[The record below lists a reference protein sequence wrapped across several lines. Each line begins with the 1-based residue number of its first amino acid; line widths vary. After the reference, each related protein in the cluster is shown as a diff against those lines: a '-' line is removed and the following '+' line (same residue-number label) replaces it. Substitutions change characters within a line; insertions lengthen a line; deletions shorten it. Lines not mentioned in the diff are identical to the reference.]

1 MRLMEESKDYQFD
14 KLTKRAEV
22 ESEGPSVK
30 AKGLSKDPSS
40 KGVAFIK
47 PRKRLESTESF

>member
-22 ESEGPSVK
+22 ESEGP
-30 AKGLSKDPSS
+30 KGLSKDPSK
-40 KGVAFIK
+40 KGVALIK
-47 PRKRLESTESF
+47 PRKRL